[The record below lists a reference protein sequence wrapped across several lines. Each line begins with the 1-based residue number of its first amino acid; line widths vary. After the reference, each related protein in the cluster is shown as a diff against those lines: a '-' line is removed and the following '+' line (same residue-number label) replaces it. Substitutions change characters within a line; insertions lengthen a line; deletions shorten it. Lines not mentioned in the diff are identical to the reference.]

1 MFPANRIDRA
11 FIRKGFDLLSHSRFT
26 DNVVDKTHIEKFK
39 FAKHSDIVDVS
50 FSIHNANNCIK
61 YVESIRINDVEVDDI
76 DSFCSSKYNY
86 LPITIIVRDIITFI
100 RKVMKRKPKVAIAGI
115 HYPDQNGIMV
125 RRVYPQL
132 FDAKLTAVQ
141 PLKEPNGLNVALKFL
156 LS

>member
-39 FAKHSDIVDVS
+39 FVKHSDIVEVS
-50 FSIHNANNCIK
+50 FSIQNSNNCIK
-61 YVESIRINDVEVDDI
+61 YIESIRINDVEVDDI
-76 DSFCSSKYNY
+76 DSFCGSKYNY
-86 LPITIIVRDIITFI
+86 LPITIIVRDIINFI
-100 RKVMKRKPKVAIAGI
+100 RKLIKRKPKVAIAGI
-115 HYPDQNGIMV
+115 HYPDENGIMV

-132 FDAKLTAVQ
+132 FDAKPIRVQ
-141 PLKEPNGLNVALKFL
+141 PLKEPNGLNFALKFL